1 SGIMIN
7 LQKRIKGVD
16 ENKKYMDTRICI
28 REKLLT
34 EEIKELERTLM
45 GDKVSRLTFP
55 SPGVLHEMHLTITP
69 NDGFYKGGIYHFDIK
84 VPAEYNNVPPVV
96 KCLTR
101 VWHPNINEDGAICL
115 SLLRENSLD
124 AFGWRPTRNMTE
136 VVHGLASLFTDLMDF
151 DDPLNQQAAEQYQ
164 QNRGNF
170 ESKVRDYIYRY
181 ARQ

>member
-1 SGIMIN
+1 MVVGLPTSKIPASVLPN
-7 LQKRIKGVD
+7 LFFRMETTPPPQIDAAVV
-16 ENKKYMDTRICI
+16 ENIVY
-28 REKLLT
+28 LQ
-34 EEIKELERTLM
+34 
-45 GDKVSRLTFP
+45 
-55 SPGVLHEMHLTITP
+55 
-69 NDGFYKGGIYHFDIK
+69 
-84 VPAEYNNVPPVV
+84 PPVV

-164 QNRGNF
+164 QNRNNF
-170 ESKVRDYIYRY
+170 ESKVRDYIYKY